1 VTINRYSR
9 YTYYM
14 LAAFVVFLALL
25 WTAKANAQSDT
36 PEPTP
41 TVEPTAAPLPSEPIP
56 ADDAAYIETID
67 RLGRLIETLMTEGGA
82 AALGQAP
89 LWLVIGIAIGIAV
102 AFVYTRLTP
111 THADD
116 EVFDRLFN
124 RLLKLLNVTVATQ
137 RIAEAQSLPR
147 NEGTVTT
154 TTTTTQAPPTDPANG
169 IVPLPDRPA

>member
-1 VTINRYSR
+1 
-9 YTYYM
+9 
-14 LAAFVVFLALL
+14 
-25 WTAKANAQSDT
+25 
-36 PEPTP
+36 
-41 TVEPTAAPLPSEPIP
+41 
-56 ADDAAYIETID
+56 
-67 RLGRLIETLMTEGGA
+67 LMTEGGA

-89 LWLVIGIAIGIAV
+89 VWLVIGIAIGIAV